1 MLTFCVLGAQRGGRA
16 IVIREEFVASA
27 PLCVAIFSSAEPGLL
42 RRDNRMRRINHS
54 IHLISAI
61 VYTAPF
67 IQRRADRR
75 RARDQMRQSNKIF
88 TIPNKLSGRPWAQP
102 TTDTNNGRVPANDI
116 ICTVLIPLAVV
127 RVAIKRT
134 IKRALGPRID
144 AIQGVINAKV
154 NKPVI
159 RVKYN
164 DGVLT
169 VRFAYRCSIGTMRK
183 LLLSAA
189 CSYGR
194 FLVVPIEY
202 HRDILVCAP
211 RKERVPD
218 KNVSQKFLEIDTNN
232 DLYAFATI

>member
-1 MLTFCVLGAQRGGRA
+1 M
-16 IVIREEFVASA
+16 
-27 PLCVAIFSSAEPGLL
+27 
-42 RRDNRMRRINHS
+42 
-54 IHLISAI
+54 
-61 VYTAPF
+61 
-67 IQRRADRR
+67 
-75 RARDQMRQSNKIF
+75 
-88 TIPNKLSGRPWAQP
+88 
-102 TTDTNNGRVPANDI
+102 
-116 ICTVLIPLAVV
+116 

-134 IKRALGPRID
+134 IKRALGLWID
-144 AIQGVINAKV
+144 AIQEVINAKV

-232 DLYAFATI
+232 DLYVFATI